1 LLNSK
6 ALQIAGIDRHS
17 EPEGGHIE
25 KDPDTGEP
33 TGLFDGRGS
42 LARLRHII
50 FESSR
55 EEQLETLRRGITYV
69 HRFGITAV
77 HTDMGNVALNR
88 FRLLEDLEKRDSL
101 QLRIETVFT
110 LTKEASD
117 SEIEEIERLRDR
129 HRGPWLTPGG
139 VRIEL
144 DGEVE
149 SHTAAMLEPY
159 RDESSNAGETTLT
172 PDELHGLVEKLDRRS
187 IPVTLRAKGDRAVRM
202 ALDAFERGESSDLKD
217 NRRHR
222 LEGVDTISED
232 DIPRLAD
239 LGITASIQPYRVSL
253 DFVSSWDRFLGP
265 TRLTRAFAFKSF
277 ESSGARLAI
286 GSRWPAFDLDPA
298 LGIHVAV
305 NRQNLDGKPER
316 GWNPDERLT
325 LEETIAAYTKGG
337 AYASFDENT
346 RGTLEEGKP
355 ADLVVLSEDLFRI
368 PRRRIAEVEAVMT
381 IVGGRPVFISPGFV
395 PDETQDPLS

>member
-1 LLNSK
+1 
-6 ALQIAGIDRHS
+6 
-17 EPEGGHIE
+17 
-25 KDPDTGEP
+25 
-33 TGLFDGRGS
+33 
-42 LARLRHII
+42 
-50 FESSR
+50 
-55 EEQLETLRRGITYV
+55 
-69 HRFGITAV
+69 
-77 HTDMGNVALNR
+77 
-88 FRLLEDLEKRDSL
+88 
-101 QLRIETVFT
+101 
-110 LTKEASD
+110 
-117 SEIEEIERLRDR
+117 
-129 HRGPWLTPGG
+129 
-139 VRIEL
+139 
-144 DGEVE
+144 
-149 SHTAAMLEPY
+149 MLEPY

-222 LEGVDTISED
+222 LEGIDTISED